1 MPDEF
6 PMNDPKQIWQ
16 NQPTEAF
23 KMSAEE
29 VRQRAQEL
37 QMKSRLATFMW
48 VAIGLF
54 LAIFFARMFAQIQ
67 DTVARIG
74 LAILSLWGI
83 YGAYHAYKWIWPGKL
98 PPDATFAT
106 SLEFYRRELERKR
119 DYGRHIWRRSGLL
132 VCFLGLA
139 ILVGPPLIKGLEN
152 PRLLLNAAPFF
163 ILLAIWFPLFFII
176 GRRQMRKLE
185 KEIDE
190 LVQIDRD
197 IRNH

>member
-23 KMSAEE
+23 KMSAQEI
-29 VRQRAQEL
+29 RLRAQKL

-48 VAIGLF
+48 VGIGLF
-54 LAIFFARMFAQIQ
+54 LAVSFGRAIATIQ
-67 DTVARIG
+67 GTVPRIG
-74 LAILSLWGI
+74 LAILSLWGV
-83 YGAYHAYKWIWPGKL
+83 YGAYHAYKWIWPGRL
-98 PPDATFAT
+98 APDATFAT

-119 DYGRHIWRRSGLL
+119 DYGRHIWQRSGLA
-132 VCFLGLA
+132 VCFLGMA
-139 ILVGPPLIKGLEN
+139 ILLLPPLVKGIEN

-163 ILLAIWFPLFFII
+163 TLLAIWFPLFFII
-176 GRRQMRKLE
+176 GKRQMRKLQ

-190 LVQIDRD
+190 MNAVEKENRP
-197 IRNH
+197 